1 MKFSKKEIFRTAK
14 NIGLIIFGTIV
25 LSFGVGIFILPMNIV
40 SGGIPGLAIV
50 LKFLLPFEFITVDLL
65 VFVLT
70 WGLFFM
76 GLIVL
81 GRAFAIKTLIST
93 IVYPPA
99 VSLFLRLVDPEV
111 FGGFFYLAGNEYAD
125 LAVII
130 SACMGG
136 VFVGL
141 GCALTF
147 MGGGSTGGLD
157 IIAFSFCKFFP
168 RLKSSVIIFAID
180 ATVVILGIFTIKN
193 LIILLLGILSAFLA
207 ATMIDK
213 VFIGG
218 RSAFVAHIITE
229 KHEEINSEIISRLN
243 RTTTSMKVS
252 GGFSHEGKTML
263 MISFSMSQYAEML
276 AIVSKHDPRA
286 FVMIHRA
293 HAINGEGWDKLG

>member
-1 MKFSKKEIFRTAK
+1 
-14 NIGLIIFGTIV
+14 
-25 LSFGVGIFILPMNIV
+25 MNIV

-50 LKFLLPFEFITVDLL
+50 LKFLLPFEFITVDIL
-65 VFVLT
+65 VFALT

-81 GRAFAIKTLIST
+81 GKAFALKTLIST
-93 IVYPPA
+93 IIYPPA
-99 VSLFLRLVDPEV
+99 VSLFMRLVDPEV
-111 FGGFFYLAGNEYAD
+111 LGGFFYLAGNEYSD

-147 MGGGSTGGLD
+147 IGGGSTGGLD
-157 IIAFSFCKFFP
+157 IFAFSLCKFFP
-168 RLKSSVIIFAID
+168 KLKSSVVIFAVD
-180 ATVVILGIFTIKN
+180 ATVVILGVVAIKN
-193 LIILLLGILSAFLA
+193 LIILLLGILSAFIA
-207 ATMIDK
+207 AMMIDK

-218 RSAFVAHIITE
+218 RSAFVAHIVTD
-229 KHEEINSEIISRLN
+229 KHEEINEEIISRLD

-252 GGFSHEGKTML
+252 GGFSREGKTML

-276 AIVSKHDPRA
+276 AIVSKHDPKA
-286 FVMIHRA
+286 FVVIHRA